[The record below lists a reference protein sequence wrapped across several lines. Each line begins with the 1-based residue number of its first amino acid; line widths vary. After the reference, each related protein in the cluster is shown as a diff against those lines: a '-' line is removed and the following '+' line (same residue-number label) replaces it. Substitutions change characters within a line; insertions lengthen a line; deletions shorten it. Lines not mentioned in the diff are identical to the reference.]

1 MKTGRGEEVGPLFFF
16 CNQSTADIR
25 NISETL
31 QSTESSCAVSNGLK
45 TPGGTSTREMF
56 L

>member
-1 MKTGRGEEVGPLFFF
+1 MKIGRGGEVGPFFFF
-16 CNQSTADIR
+16 CNQSTTDIC

-45 TPGGTSTREMF
+45 TPGGTSTRGMF